1 MATYKFPQFNV
12 EIINP
17 TVTVTVVTD
26 DIINKVCSANVL
38 LTTESTIFGVDFY
51 GYMYTED
58 WNDHDIIDWVNN
70 VQLPQ
75 YEVKNI

>member
-26 DIINKVCSANVL
+26 DIINRVCSASVM
-38 LTTESTIFGVDFY
+38 LTIPSAIFGIDFN
-51 GYMYTED
+51 GYAYTED
-58 WNDHDIIDWVNN
+58 WNDQEIINWVNN
-70 VQLPQ
+70 VELPK
-75 YEVKNI
+75 YEI